1 MDNSDIYVAIP
12 AMDERQELP
21 LTLQNLAE
29 QQDAGRFYIYVC
41 VNQPESFWQISDK
54 TVICQHNAQLL
65 DYLRQLPLPNLHI
78 IDKSS
83 KGNGWDDKHSGVG
96 WARKTLFDTILS
108 VAASEDII
116 VSLDADTRISP
127 HYLASVRHTFAR
139 RPDIPA
145 LAVPYFHPLASN
157 EPTDRAILR
166 YEFYMRN
173 YAINLL
179 RIGSPYG
186 FTALGSAIAM
196 RANALRKIGGIT
208 PLKSGEDFYLMQKF
222 RKMAPIGLYN
232 KESVFPATRPSD
244 RVDFGTGPAI
254 IKGVKGNWSAYPIYH
269 YSLFQSIEETYHHI
283 SELFDHHIDT
293 SFLHFLQN
301 NNTNTTVAKNQTDIW
316 QSIRQNV
323 KDLPHFEQAFHEKA
337 DGLRILQFLRQKQK
351 ENPMR
356 DEEALYDNMTL
367 WIPDLLPEWYSRS
380 TAFEKYSVEQLDILR
395 CMLFDLEMDLRKKT
409 G

>member
-1 MDNSDIYVAIP
+1 MDNPDIYVAIP

-54 TVICQHNAQLL
+54 TVICQRNVQLL
-65 DYLRQLPLPNLHI
+65 DYLRQLPLSNLHI
-78 IDKSS
+78 IDKST
-83 KGNGWDDKHSGVG
+83 KGNGWDDKHLGVG

-108 VAASEDII
+108 VAAGEDII
-116 VSLDADTRISP
+116 VSLDADTRVSP

-145 LAVPYFHPLASN
+145 LAVPYYHPLAGD
-157 EPTDRAILR
+157 ELTDRAILR

-208 PLKSGEDFYLMQKF
+208 PLKSGEDFYLLQKF

-232 KESVFPATRPSD
+232 EESVFPATRPSN

-254 IKGVKGNWSAYPIYH
+254 IKGAGGNWSAYPIYH
-269 YSLFQSIEETYHHI
+269 HTLFNDIENTYHSI
-283 SELFDHHIDT
+283 SELFDYKIDT
-293 SFLHFLQN
+293 DFLHFLQTAN
-301 NNTNTTVAKNQTDIW
+301 KTASPTDIW
-316 QSIRQNV
+316 KSIRQNV

-337 DGLRILQFLRQKQK
+337 DGLRILQFLRQKHK

-356 DEEALYDNMTL
+356 DEEALYDNLTL

-380 TAFEKYSVEQLDILR
+380 AAFENYTVEQLDILR
-395 CMLFDLEMDLRKKT
+395 CMLFDLELHLRKKT
-409 G
+409 E

>member
-1 MDNSDIYVAIP
+1 MDNPDIYVAIP
-12 AMDERQELP
+12 AMDERQALP
-21 LTLQNLAE
+21 LTLQDLSIQEN
-29 QQDAGRFYIYVC
+29 AGQFHVFVC
-41 VNQPESFWQISDK
+41 VNQPESYWQSPEK
-54 TVICQHNAQLL
+54 VAVCRHNAQLL
-65 DYLRQLPLPNLHI
+65 DYLRSLPMPNLHI

-108 VAASEDII
+108 VAAGEDII
-116 VSLDADTRISP
+116 VSLDADTRISS

-145 LAVPYFHPLASN
+145 LAVPYYHPLAGD

-166 YEFYMRN
+166 YECYMRN

-186 FTALGSAIAM
+186 FTALGSAITM
-196 RANALRKIGGIT
+196 RAGALRKIGGIT
-208 PLKSGEDFYLMQKF
+208 PLKSGEDFYLLQKF
-222 RKMAPIGLYN
+222 RKMSPIALYN
-232 KESVFPATRPSD
+232 EESVFPAARTSD

-254 IKGVKGNWSAYPIYH
+254 IKGQRGDWSAYPIYH
-269 YSLFQSIEETYHHI
+269 HSLFHNIEETYHRI
-283 SELFDHHIDT
+283 PELSDHHIDT
-293 SFLHFLQN
+293 DFLHFLQN
-301 NNTNTTVAKNQTDIW
+301 ANKTGNTIDIW

-323 KDLPHFEQAFHEKA
+323 KDLLHFEQAFHEKA
-337 DGLRILQFLRQKQK
+337 DGLRILQFLRQKYK

-356 DEEALYDNMTL
+356 DEEALFDNLTL
-367 WIPDLLPEWYSRS
+367 WIPDLLPDWYSRS
-380 TAFEKYSVEQLDILR
+380 ATFESYSVEQLDILR
-395 CMLFDLEMDLRKKT
+395 CMLFDLEMDLRKKI

>member
-1 MDNSDIYVAIP
+1 MDNPDIYVAIP

-21 LTLQNLAE
+21 LTLQNLVE
-29 QQDAGRFYIYVC
+29 QQDAGRFHIYVC
-41 VNQPESFWQISDK
+41 INQPESYWQIPDK
-54 TVICQHNAQLL
+54 SAICQHNAQLL
-65 DYLRQLPLPNLHI
+65 DYLRQLPMPNLHI

-108 VAASEDII
+108 VAAGDDII

-127 HYLASVRHTFAR
+127 HYLASIRHTFAR
-139 RPDIPA
+139 RPEIPA
-145 LAVPYFHPLASN
+145 LAVPYYHPLASN
-157 EPTDRAILR
+157 EATDGAILR
-166 YEFYMRN
+166 YECYMRN

-186 FTALGSAIAM
+186 FTALGSAMAM
-196 RANALRKIGGIT
+196 RADALRKIGGIT
-208 PLKSGEDFYLMQKF
+208 PLKSGEDFYLLQKF

-232 KESVFPATRPSD
+232 EECVFPSARPSN

-254 IKGVKGNWSAYPIYH
+254 IKGAEGNWSAYPIYH
-269 YSLFQSIEETYHHI
+269 YSLFNDIEETYRRI
-283 SELFDHHIDT
+283 PELFDHTIDT
-293 SFLHFLQN
+293 DFLHFLQTGN
-301 NNTNTTVAKNQTDIW
+301 KTTSSADIW
-316 QSIRQNV
+316 KSIRQNV

-351 ENPMR
+351 DNPMR
-356 DEEALYDNMTL
+356 DEEALYDNLSL
-367 WIPDLLPEWYSRS
+367 WLPDNLPEWYSKD
-380 TAFEKYSVEQLDILR
+380 TDFKNYTVEQLDNLR
-395 CMLFDLEMDLRKKT
+395 QLLLEVETEHRKRI

>member
-1 MDNSDIYVAIP
+1 MSHPDIYVAIP
-12 AMDERQELP
+12 AMDERQALP
-21 LTLQNLAE
+21 LTLQDLSIQE
-29 QQDAGRFYIYVC
+29 DAGQFHVFVC
-41 VNQPESFWQISDK
+41 VNQPESYWQSPEK
-54 TVICQHNAQLL
+54 VAVCQHNAQLL
-65 DYLRQLPLPNLHI
+65 DYLQSLQMPNLHV

-83 KGNGWDDKHSGVG
+83 KGNGWDDKRSGVG
-96 WARKTLFDTILS
+96 WARKILFNKILS
-108 VAASEDII
+108 VAAGEDII
-116 VSLDADTRISP
+116 VSLDADTRISS

-145 LAVPYFHPLASN
+145 LAVPYYHPLAGD

-196 RANALRKIGGIT
+196 RAGALRKIGGIT

-232 KESVFPATRPSD
+232 EESVFPAARPSD

-254 IKGVKGNWSAYPIYH
+254 IKGQHGDWSAYPIYH
-269 YSLFQSIEETYHHI
+269 HSLFDAIEETYHRI
-283 SELFDHHIDT
+283 PELYAHQINTD
-293 SFLHFLQN
+293 FLTFLQN
-301 NNTNTTVAKNQTDIW
+301 SNKTSIPDTPDIW

-337 DGLRILQFLRQKQK
+337 DGLRILQFLRKKQM

-356 DEEALYDNMTL
+356 DEEALFDNLTYL
-367 WIPDLLPEWYSRS
+367 LPNNIPDWYSRS
-380 TAFEKYSVEQLDILR
+380 FSFENYSVEQLDTLR
-395 CMLFDLEMDLRKKT
+395 RMLWKMEMEIRKEI

>member
-1 MDNSDIYVAIP
+1 MSHSDIYVAIP
-12 AMDERQELP
+12 AMDEMQALP
-21 LTLQNLAE
+21 LTLHDLSNQE
-29 QQDAGRFYIYVC
+29 DAGHFHVFVC
-41 VNQPESFWQISDK
+41 VNQPESYWQSPEK
-54 TVICQHNAQLL
+54 EAICHHNAQLL
-65 DYLRQLPLPNLHI
+65 DYLWSLSMPNLHV

-83 KGNGWDDKHSGVG
+83 RGNGWDDKRSGVG
-96 WARKTLFDTILS
+96 WARKTLFNKILS
-108 VAASEDII
+108 VAAGEDII
-116 VSLDADTRISP
+116 VSLDADTRITP
-127 HYLASVRHTFAR
+127 HYLASLRHSFAR

-145 LAVPYFHPLASN
+145 LAVPYYHPLAGD

-166 YEFYMRN
+166 YECYMRN

-196 RANALRKIGGIT
+196 RAGALRKIGGIT

-232 KESVFPATRPSD
+232 EESVFPAARPSD

-254 IKGVKGNWSAYPIYH
+254 IKGQHGDWSAYPIYH
-269 YSLFQSIEETYHHI
+269 HSLFDAIEETYHRI
-283 SELFDHHIDT
+283 PELYAHQIDT
-293 SFLHFLQN
+293 DFLTFLQN
-301 NNTNTTVAKNQTDIW
+301 SNKTSIPDTPDIW

-337 DGLRILQFLRQKQK
+337 DGLRILQFLRKKQM

-356 DEEALYDNMTL
+356 DEEALFDNFTYWMPNN
-367 WIPDLLPEWYSRS
+367 IPEWYSRS
-380 TAFEKYSVEQLDILR
+380 ISFENYSIEQLDTLR
-395 CMLFDLEMDLRKKT
+395 RMLWQMEMDLRKEI

>member
-1 MDNSDIYVAIP
+1 MDNPDIYVAIP

-54 TVICQHNAQLL
+54 TVICQRNVQLL

-78 IDKSS
+78 IDKST
-83 KGNGWDDKHSGVG
+83 KGNGWDDKHLGVG

-108 VAASEDII
+108 VAAGEDII

-145 LAVPYFHPLASN
+145 LAVPYYHPLAGD
-157 EPTDRAILR
+157 ELTDRAILR

-208 PLKSGEDFYLMQKF
+208 PLKSGEDFYLLQKF

-232 KESVFPATRPSD
+232 EESVFPATRPSN

-254 IKGVKGNWSAYPIYH
+254 IKGAGGNWSAYPIYH
-269 YSLFQSIEETYHHI
+269 HTLFNDIENTYHSI
-283 SELFDHHIDT
+283 PELFDHKIDT
-293 SFLHFLQN
+293 DFLHFLQTAN
-301 NNTNTTVAKNQTDIW
+301 KTASPTDIW
-316 QSIRQNV
+316 KSIRQNV

-337 DGLRILQFLRQKQK
+337 DGLRILQFLRQKHK

-356 DEEALYDNMTL
+356 DEEALYDNLTL
-367 WIPDLLPEWYSRS
+367 WIPDFLPEWYSRS
-380 TAFEKYSVEQLDILR
+380 AAFENYTVEQLDILR
-395 CMLFDLEMDLRKKT
+395 CMLFDLELHLRKKT
-409 G
+409 E

>member
-1 MDNSDIYVAIP
+1 MDNPDIYVAIP

-54 TVICQHNAQLL
+54 TVICQRNVQLL

-78 IDKSS
+78 IDKST
-83 KGNGWDDKHSGVG
+83 KGNGWDDKHLGVG

-108 VAASEDII
+108 VAAGEDII
-116 VSLDADTRISP
+116 VSLDADTRVSP

-145 LAVPYFHPLASN
+145 LAVPYYHPLAGD
-157 EPTDRAILR
+157 ELTDRAILR

-208 PLKSGEDFYLMQKF
+208 PLKSGEDFYLLQKF

-232 KESVFPATRPSD
+232 EESVFPATRPSN

-254 IKGVKGNWSAYPIYH
+254 IKGVGGNWSAYPIYH
-269 YSLFQSIEETYHHI
+269 HTLFNDIENTYHSI
-283 SELFDHHIDT
+283 PELFDHKIDT
-293 SFLHFLQN
+293 DFLHFLQTAN
-301 NNTNTTVAKNQTDIW
+301 KTASPTDIW
-316 QSIRQNV
+316 KSIRQNV

-337 DGLRILQFLRQKQK
+337 DGLRILQFLRQKHK

-356 DEEALYDNMTL
+356 DEEALYDNLTL

-380 TAFEKYSVEQLDILR
+380 AAFENYTVEQLDILR
-395 CMLFDLEMDLRKKT
+395 CMLFDLELHLRKKT
-409 G
+409 E